1 MGAEYDR
8 RPYGERKPPGFLAS
22 HRNHT
27 SSGELQK
34 KPAVFLRPKPSIT
47 FSVTS
52 DACSATAVGTSPE
65 LSAWVAAAGRRL
77 VLDKVGKSRKV
88 TAAVQRW

>member
-8 RPYGERKPPGFLAS
+8 RPYGERKQSGFLAG

-27 SSGELQK
+27 SSSELQK
-34 KPAVFLRPKPSIT
+34 KRTAFLLPKPSIT

>member
-1 MGAEYDR
+1 MDGLSIDLRNIAPSSEILKDR
-8 RPYGERKPPGFLAS
+8 PWFFAP
-22 HRNHT
+22 NT
-27 SSGELQK
+27 
-34 KPAVFLRPKPSIT
+34 SIT
-47 FSVTS
+47 FSVIS

-77 VLDKVGKSRKV
+77 VLDKVDKSRKV

>member
-1 MGAEYDR
+1 MDGLSIDLCNTAPSSKILKN
-8 RPYGERKPPGFLAS
+8 RPWFFAP
-22 HRNHT
+22 NT
-27 SSGELQK
+27 
-34 KPAVFLRPKPSIT
+34 SIT

-88 TAAVQRW
+88 TTAVQRW

>member
-1 MGAEYDR
+1 MDGLSIDLRNTTPSSEILKDR
-8 RPYGERKPPGFLAS
+8 PWFFAP
-22 HRNHT
+22 N
-27 SSGELQK
+27 
-34 KPAVFLRPKPSIT
+34 PSIK
-47 FSVTS
+47 FSVIS